1 MGLKEELKK
10 ILKDRFLSSEEEMIP
25 YEKDASYFQEVKPIG
40 VAIPDNENEVSE
52 ILKICNNYNVS
63 VVVRSGG
70 SSLTGSSLPLK
81 DSIVISMLRM
91 NRIIELSIA
100 DSYVMV
106 QPGLRLNELNEYLKK
121 YGFFYPPDPASSM
134 VATVGGSISTNAGGL
149 RAAMYGTTK
158 EWVLGVRVVLAD
170 GKILEFG
177 GKTLKRTKGYDLTA
191 LLIGAE
197 GTLGIIVTA
206 TLKISPIPEKIGRIL
221 SFYSSSDDLFNSLID
236 IKSAGIT
243 PYIGEFL
250 DRRSMEAVSKNSDLS
265 FPKEANFLL
274 MIDISSTHESLEIK
288 IRKVES
294 IMKNNKCIELQ
305 STFESS
311 IMEKMY
317 EARKGL
323 YSSALYLRKGNNDR
337 VIIADVVVPPSRLAL
352 IYKKMEN
359 LISDTSINVLL
370 FGHVADGNIHSNI
383 IVNPDD
389 QEEKKKVDFFMNEIG
404 KIAVQ
409 LGGSVSAEHGIGLEK
424 KDLLKMEFEMNS
436 SSYNIEIMK
445 NIKKIFDPKGILN
458 GGKIFDS

>member
-1 MGLKEELKK
+1 MGIKEELKK
-10 ILKDRFLSSEEEMIP
+10 LLNDRFLLSEEELIP
-25 YEKDASYFQEVKPIG
+25 YEKDASYFQEVKPLG
-40 VAIPDNENEVSE
+40 VAIPDNEKEVSE
-52 ILKICNNYNVS
+52 ILKICNYHRVS

-91 NRIIELSIA
+91 NKIIELSLP
-100 DSYVMV
+100 DSYVIV
-106 QPGLRLNELNEYLKK
+106 QPGLRLNELNQYLKK

-158 EWVLGVRVVLAD
+158 EWVLGVRVVLAN

-177 GKTLKRTKGYDLTA
+177 GKTLKRTKGYDLTS

-197 GTLGIIVTA
+197 GTLGIIVSA
-206 TLKISPIPEKIGRIL
+206 TLKILPIPEKIGRIL
-221 SFYSSSDDLFNSLID
+221 SFYSSSDDLFNSLIE
-236 IKSAGIT
+236 IKTAGIT

-250 DRRSMEAVSKNSDLS
+250 DKRSMDAVRKNSDLI
-265 FPKEANFLL
+265 FPDKANFLL
-274 MIDISSTHESLEIK
+274 MIDIASTEESSEIK
-288 IRKVES
+288 IRKIES
-294 IMKNNKCIELQ
+294 IMKNNKCMELQ
-305 STFESS
+305 RTFEPSK
-311 IMEKMY
+311 MEKMY

-337 VIIADVVVPPSRLAL
+337 VIIADVVVPPSKLSS
-352 IYKKMEN
+352 IYKSMEKI
-359 LISDTSINVLL
+359 ISDMGINVLL

-389 QEEKKKVDFFMNEIG
+389 DEELRKVDFFMNEIG
-404 KIAVQ
+404 RIAVQ

-424 KDLLKMEFEMNS
+424 KDLLKMEFELNS
-436 SSYNIEIMK
+436 SSYNLEIMR
-445 NIKKIFDPKGILN
+445 NIKKIFDPNGILN
-458 GGKIFDS
+458 GGKIFDP